1 MPLRGSPVPGTSA
14 PINSS
19 GPISPVTG
27 LRAMRAPFEVTGRYR
42 TGAAPASKRSVTKDA
57 DRPDP

>member
-1 MPLRGSPVPGTSA
+1 MPGTSA